1 MIVIDNDYI
10 PRCCGD
16 CYVGF
21 TKQIGCEKH
30 IGFENYAIERHP
42 DCPIKCN
49 IEDIKAEIENDIR
62 DVEVNTTEF
71 GNASVR
77 FFNKGIRTALKI
89 IDKHTKGGTNADNN

>member
-42 DCPIKCN
+42 DCPIKCD
-49 IEDIKAEIENDIR
+49 IEDIKADISDR
-62 DVEVNTTEF
+62 LGLLDCKKDIL
-71 GNASVR
+71 A
-77 FFNKGIRTALKI
+77 I
-89 IDKHTKGGTNADNN
+89 IDKYTSGADMRGDTDADSN